1 MQKYDGQGEV
11 IKATK
16 ERMIEKFK
24 YQNSEKLVSFNRR

>member
-1 MQKYDGQGEV
+1 MQKYDEQGEV

-24 YQNSEKLVSFNRR
+24 HQTSEKLVSLNCR